1 MKTGQIISGAGHVGL
16 IAWAVV
22 GGAFR
27 ADPPPF
33 EVREVTAISAE
44 EFAALDA
51 PQSRPEAGANV
62 DTPETPAAG
71 EAPSLAPRADAAPE
85 VSRPEAAPGARP
97 DTAPERPEPAPPARA
112 EVGEAPPDMPAPQQ
126 DTAALVPEAE
136 TRQQPRQAPRVA
148 PEPVAPPDPEL
159 RIDEVDRPET
169 APDDTAEPVEPED
182 DPAAREEATTEIVTE
197 AEEPGAAPA
206 RSLRPRARP
215 QRTAQEAPEREA
227 PAPAEDADPSPEVD
241 DTAVD
246 DAVAA
251 ALGETGNPAET
262 AEECWNVGG
271 LGSEALATTVTVAF
285 SLSRDGKLTATP
297 TLVSATGGDQGA
309 ARVAF
314 RAARSAIINC
324 GRRGFDL
331 PAGKYE
337 RWRDIEMTFNPE
349 NMRIK

>member
-1 MKTGQIISGAGHVGL
+1 
-16 IAWAVV
+16 
-22 GGAFR
+22 
-27 ADPPPF
+27 
-33 EVREVTAISAE
+33 
-44 EFAALDA
+44 
-51 PQSRPEAGANV
+51 
-62 DTPETPAAG
+62 
-71 EAPSLAPRADAAPE
+71 
-85 VSRPEAAPGARP
+85 
-97 DTAPERPEPAPPARA
+97 
-112 EVGEAPPDMPAPQQ
+112 MPAPRQ

-159 RIDEVDRPET
+159 RIDEADRPQT
-169 APDDTAEPVEPED
+169 APDETAEPVEPED

-197 AEEPGAAPA
+197 AEKPAAAPA

-215 QRTAQEAPEREA
+215 QRTAREAPEPEA
-227 PAPAEDADPSPEVD
+227 SAPPEDADPSPEVD

-251 ALGETGNPAET
+251 ALGDAGGREET
-262 AEECWNVGG
+262 AEAPAGPPLTAGETDALRAAVRECWNVGG

-297 TLVSATGGDQGA
+297 TLVSASGGDQGA